1 MKDFGDTWTGN
12 LQDVRVGPPCSG
24 RASCPGHRYRAKSL
38 HRRTHR
44 AVDPSTDRRGDEDSG
59 PGPPRDGRTCVLQTG
74 PIVEPGHHRQV
85 VTAGLV
91 LAMFLAALEATAVG
105 TAMPTV
111 VADLGGVA
119 RYSWVFSAYL
129 LAATTTVPM
138 YGKLADLFGR
148 RRIFSIA
155 VALFIL
161 GSALCGTAGSFN
173 QLIAYRTL
181 QGLGAGGVMPISIT
195 LVGDI
200 YTLEERGRMQGLFS
214 AVWATSSLVG
224 PAAGGLIT
232 DFLSWRWVFYL
243 NIPFG
248 LAAVALVWSFLREEG
263 ARRKHT
269 LDYLGTLSLTVS
281 VAILLLAL
289 LEGPELWGWGDPRT
303 LGMLLFS
310 GLGLLFFLWQED
322 RAPEPMLPLEL
333 FKVRVI
339 AVASLGGLLM
349 GTLMYCAAAFVPMFT
364 QGVLGGTATDAG
376 MTLAPMSI
384 GWPIASTTSGWLLMR
399 FGYRPFIIIGSALG
413 ILGSVVLA
421 MADPAS
427 GRLPIMIAMFFLG
440 LGLGFT
446 STPYLLAVQ
455 NAVPWSRRGVAT
467 SSVQFFRSI
476 GGAISVAAFGAIL
489 NAELAQKVGRDVDPN
504 VALNPSLRGT
514 FPPEQLRPLV
524 DALDSGLGAIYLA
537 MAGMASAALLVSF
550 FFPGGSAESHAYE
563 AGEED
568 QEKQADGLNRSSSS
582 P

>member
-1 MKDFGDTWTGN
+1 MK
-12 LQDVRVGPPCSG
+12 PG
-24 RASCPGHRYRAKSL
+24 RHRK
-38 HRRTHR
+38 
-44 AVDPSTDRRGDEDSG
+44 
-59 PGPPRDGRTCVLQTG
+59 
-74 PIVEPGHHRQV
+74 I

-111 VADLGGVA
+111 VAELGGVS

-138 YGKLADLFGR
+138 YGKLADLYGR
-148 RRIFSIA
+148 RLIFTMA
-155 VALFIL
+155 TALFIL
-161 GSALCGTAGSFN
+161 GSALSGVATSFT
-173 QLIAYRTL
+173 QLILFRTL

-195 LVGDI
+195 LVVDI
-200 YTLEERGRMQGLFS
+200 YTLEERGKMQGVFS

-248 LAAVALVWSFLREEG
+248 LAAVLLVSSFLREEG
-263 ARRKHT
+263 KRREHS
-269 LDYLGTLSLTVS
+269 LDYLGTFSLTAS
-281 VAILLLAL
+281 VAILMLAL

-303 LGMLLFS
+303 LGMIFFS
-310 GLGLLFFLWQED
+310 ALGLLFFIWQEN

-333 FKVRVI
+333 FKIRVI

-384 GWPIASTTSGWLLMR
+384 GWPIASTASGWLLMR
-399 FGYRPFIIIGSALG
+399 FGYRPFIVMGSVLG
-413 ILGSVVLA
+413 IVGCILLA
-421 MADPAS
+421 MADPNS
-427 GRLPIMIAMFFLG
+427 GRLPVMVAMFVLG

-455 NAVPWSRRGVAT
+455 NAVPWNRRGVAT

-476 GGAISVAAFGAIL
+476 GGAISVAALGAVL
-489 NAELAQKVGRDVDPN
+489 NAELAHTVGKDVDPN
-504 VALNPSLRGT
+504 VALNPSLRET
-514 FPPEQLRPLV
+514 FPQELLRPLV
-524 DALDSGLGAIYLA
+524 EGLDRGLGVIYLA
-537 MAGMASAALLVSF
+537 MGGMALGALVVSF
-550 FFPGGSAESHAYE
+550 FFPGGSAASHAYQSE
-563 AGEED
+563 GD
-568 QEKQADGLNRSSSS
+568 SIPSSS